1 MLGTGQLGFDSLG
14 DIVEDE
20 GSPSPSLEHRSHFKA
35 HRDNAAAAPGPYA
48 GPCQALASLACI
60 LHALLCSVQSAHA
73 CGHDQTQDGRWSYKY
88 YPVMHHSPDNL
99 PAKDLQGYQH
109 ELTCS
114 QASADC
120 PEGIIF
126 LPSQTAHLT
135 TLLPA
140 EGPKARAP
148 SAAVLPS
155 RAVEG
160 VAHAGAPAA
169 GGPALPPH
177 LQPAG
182 SGEILPQKPRS
193 HASVPV
199 QAPGFVSPQL
209 CYIEFLCWR
218 RHWCH
223 FKFDVLSMLSS
234 LPIHARCMARCVFV
248 KVSAHGNNG
257 TQLSA
262 GQSCTLP
269 PSVTFSWD
277 MQVIVGG
284 DNSTALNATQTYTPA
299 PSAFVSDD
307 GTLVLTGPASP
318 GTPLSTSASADRLL
332 WWVVAVILLVGIMCR
347 CVAPLC
353 LLIHVH

>member
-1 MLGTGQLGFDSLG
+1 MAKQAHRSAPFVPYLVLLLCCSSWQARGQLGFDSLG

-35 HRDNAAAAPGPYA
+35 HRDNAAAAPGPY
-48 GPCQALASLACI
+48 
-60 LHALLCSVQSAHA
+60 
-73 CGHDQTQDGRWSYKY
+73 
-88 YPVMHHSPDNL
+88 
-99 PAKDLQGYQH
+99 
-109 ELTCS
+109 
-114 QASADC
+114 
-120 PEGIIF
+120 
-126 LPSQTAHLT
+126 
-135 TLLPA
+135 A

-199 QAPGFVSPQL
+199 QAPGF
-209 CYIEFLCWR
+209 
-218 RHWCH
+218 
-223 FKFDVLSMLSS
+223 
-234 LPIHARCMARCVFV
+234 
-248 KVSAHGNNG
+248 
-257 TQLSA
+257 
-262 GQSCTLP
+262 
-269 PSVTFSWD
+269 
-277 MQVIVGG
+277 VIVGG

-332 WWVVAVILLVGIMCR
+332 WWVVAVILLVGIMCSIAWAYSR
-347 CVAPLC
+347 NRNRRYMDLKEADNRMTEMAAQQRHDARV
-353 LLIHVH
+353 